1 MTLHTASPSTAPAPT
16 GAAMDQPLP
25 RRTRR
30 RIAIAAACLALACTA
45 AVVLWFAIPRGL
57 AVPAASLRIAAVERG
72 IFRDEL
78 AVRATAAP
86 LNSIMLDAV
95 ETGRV
100 EEVLVRDGTMVKQG
114 DALFRLSN
122 PQRRLDMLQRESE
135 HAQQISNLT
144 NLRVNVEAGRA
155 ARQRRIAD
163 LEYALQQAERQHA
176 RNSVLANQGFIAVA
190 ALQDS
195 ADKLAQQRRL
205 LDAERASDRI
215 EGTTQAEA
223 VAKMEAAIGRLDA
236 GLKLAGEA
244 VQALVVRAPADGRLT
259 DFDLQLGQTVAA
271 GRHLGRIDH
280 QAQFKLS
287 AAVDEYYL
295 PRIAVGRQGN
305 AIVEG
310 RGYAVHV
317 TRVYPQIKEGRFA
330 LELVF
335 SGASPA
341 RLNPGQGLET
351 TVTLGGAQPA
361 LLLPNDAFASD
372 GAGSWAYV
380 LDRDGRCA
388 ERRAVRFGRRNARQ
402 VEVAAGLAAGE
413 RVIVSTY
420 SPFGQATSLRLD
432 GTLPSPHHGMTQ

>member
-1 MTLHTASPSTAPAPT
+1 
-16 GAAMDQPLP
+16 MDQPLP
-25 RRTRR
+25 RRPRR
-30 RIAIAAACLALACTA
+30 RAAIAAACLALACAGA
-45 AVVLWFAIPRGL
+45 AALWSAIPRGQ
-57 AVPAASLRIAAVERG
+57 AVPAASLRIAAVESG
-72 IFRDEL
+72 TYRDEL

-100 EEVLVRDGTMVKQG
+100 EEIFVRDGAMVKQG

-122 PQRRLDMLQRESE
+122 PQRRLEMLQRESE

-163 LEYALQQAERQHA
+163 LEYALLQADRRHA
-176 RNSVLANQGFIAVA
+176 RNSGLARQGFIAAA

-195 ADKLAQQRRL
+195 ADQLAQQRRL
-205 LDAERASDRI
+205 LEAERASDRI
-215 EGTTQAEA
+215 EGATQAEA
-223 VAKMEAAIGRLDA
+223 VARMEAAIGRLDA
-236 GLKLAGEA
+236 GLKLAAEA
-244 VQALVVRAPADGRLT
+244 VQALVVRAPAAGRLT

-271 GRHLGRIDH
+271 GRHLGRIDD
-280 QAQFKLS
+280 QAQFKLA

-295 PRIAVGRQGN
+295 PRIAVGRQGS
-305 AIVEG
+305 ATVEG
-310 RGYAVHV
+310 RSYAVHV
-317 TRVYPQIKEGRFA
+317 ARVYPQIKDGRFS

-335 SGASPA
+335 SAAAPA

-351 TVTLGGAQPA
+351 TITLGGAQRA
-361 LLLPNDAFASD
+361 LLLPNDAFASE

-380 LDRDGRCA
+380 LDREGRSA
-388 ERRAVRFGRRNARQ
+388 ERRAVRLGRRNASQ

-420 SPFGQATSLRLD
+420 SPFGQATRLRLD
-432 GTLPSPHHGMTQ
+432 GALPSARQGMTQ

>member
-1 MTLHTASPSTAPAPT
+1 MTIHSTHSSPVST

-25 RRTRR
+25 RSPRR
-30 RIAIAAACLALACTA
+30 RIAIAVAGLLACAAA
-45 AVVLWFAIPRGL
+45 AVLWLAIPRGL
-57 AVPAASLRIAAVERG
+57 SVPAASLRIAAVERG
-72 IFRDEL
+72 TFRDEL
-78 AVRATAAP
+78 AVRATATP

-95 ETGRV
+95 ESGRV
-100 EEVLVRDGTMVKQG
+100 EEVFVSDGAVVEQG
-114 DALFRLSN
+114 EALFRLSN
-122 PQRRLDMLQRESE
+122 SQRRLELLQRESE

-176 RNSVLANQGFIAVA
+176 RQGGLASHGFIAAA

-205 LDAERASDRI
+205 LEAERASDRL
-215 EGTTQAEA
+215 EGATQAEA

-236 GLKLAGEA
+236 GLKLAAEA
-244 VQALVVRAPADGRLT
+244 VQALVVRAPAPGRLT

-271 GRHLGRIDH
+271 GRHLGRIDD
-280 QAQFKLS
+280 QARFKLS

-295 PRIAVGRQGN
+295 PRIALGRQGS
-305 AIVEG
+305 ALVEG
-310 RGYAVHV
+310 RSYAVHV
-317 TRVYPQIKEGRFA
+317 TRINPQIKDGRFV
-330 LELVF
+330 LELAF
-335 SGASPA
+335 SATAPE
-341 RLNPGQGLET
+341 RLHPGQGLET
-351 TVTLGGAQPA
+351 TVTLGGAQSA

-372 GAGSWAYV
+372 GSGSWAYV
-380 LDRDGRCA
+380 LERGGRGA
-388 ERRAVRFGRRNARQ
+388 ERRAVRFGRRNASQ

-420 SPFGQATSLRLD
+420 SPFAGTARLRLD
-432 GTLPSPHHGMTQ
+432 GPLPSPHLDMTQ